1 MHEFG
6 IAEAL
11 LQAALEVTERHGARP
26 IEQVRVHIGRLR
38 QVMPEALIFAFN
50 ALTVGTLA
58 QDAILAWKEIPPRV
72 GCQACHAV
80 FQPQDDWFWS
90 CPSCDAAGGEV
101 LAGNELVL
109 ESVVLKP

>member
-1 MHEFG
+1 MHEVG

-11 LQAALEVTERHGARP
+11 LQAALEVTEAHGGRP

-38 QVMPEALIFAFN
+38 QVMPEALTFAFN

-58 QDAILAWKEIPPRV
+58 QEATLVWEEIPPRI
-72 GCQACHAV
+72 CCHACYAV

-90 CPSCDAAGGEV
+90 CSRCDAAGGEV

-109 ESVVLKP
+109 ESVVLKQ